1 MRLAKHADGLGRYM
15 YGLCNHD
22 AITPLCFGLVEGLV
36 GGAQDD
42 IARSPVDWKHN
53 DAH

>member
-1 MRLAKHADGLGRYM
+1 M